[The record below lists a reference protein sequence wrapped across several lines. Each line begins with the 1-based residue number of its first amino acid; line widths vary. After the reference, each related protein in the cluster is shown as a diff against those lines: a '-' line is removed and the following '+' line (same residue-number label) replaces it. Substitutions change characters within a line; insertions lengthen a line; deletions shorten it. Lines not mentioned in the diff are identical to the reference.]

1 MVVWVLSLVGFVD
14 CCFWFAGCGFGVVW
28 VMFLVNWRS
37 VGKPKY
43 AFSTLIS
50 LEVIV

>member
-1 MVVWVLSLVGFVD
+1 MVVWVLSLVGMLLVVLGVR
-14 CCFWFAGCGFGVVW
+14 GCGFGAVW
-28 VMFLVNWRS
+28 VLFLVNWRS

-43 AFSTLIS
+43 AFSTLSS